1 MNRPARLMQRI
12 TRWSAVL
19 VFTSIAAIVVATSL
33 LTGAVLEVDTQS
45 TVDSRIRTRIERASD
60 RLATGKD
67 VSKLLSLDSP
77 ALKVVQIALFKADG
91 SVQASSVSLEQL
103 ESLKG
108 FLATSAPEIRLET
121 GELTSN
127 GIAVAVRVGTQR
139 LADGSI
145 LLAYAAAPRN
155 ANAGGEVLR
164 QAGLLIALSLVGAS
178 CVYLL
183 LRFTALRPL
192 DRAVKR
198 EQRLIADASHEMR
211 TTAAVISAGV
221 ELLADRKAVAPAQEQ
236 LLKDLQS
243 ESRRLNRMVG
253 NLLKQSSIPRESTS
267 AHLHPA
273 ELDSIINQAI
283 RRITLIAP
291 PGVRVEAS
299 LHALQNTQLS
309 APQSI
314 LESAL
319 DALLENAVQHAASRV
334 LIGCEMAGRT
344 VCLLVDDDGPGIA
357 PVHRDAVMAPFAR
370 AESGRGS
377 QGSGLGLA
385 IASAAVKQLE
395 GSLVIEDSPLGG
407 ARLRLEFEPER
418 PVKSVIS

>member
-45 TVDSRIRTRIERASD
+45 TVDSRIRTRIERAAD

-67 VSKLLSLDSP
+67 VSKLLSFDSP

-103 ESLKG
+103 ESLKR
-108 FLATSAPEIRLET
+108 FLVTSAPEIRLET

-127 GIAVAVRVGTQR
+127 GIAVALRVGTQR

-145 LLAYAAAPRN
+145 VLAYAAAPRN
-155 ANAGGEVLR
+155 ANAGGDVSR

-178 CVYLL
+178 CAYLL

-243 ESRRLNRMVG
+243 ESQRLNRMVG
-253 NLLKQSSIPRESTS
+253 KLLKQSSLPRESTS

-273 ELDSIINQAI
+273 ELDSIINQAV

-357 PVHRDAVMAPFAR
+357 PVHREAVMAPFAR

-385 IASAAVKQLE
+385 IASAAVKQLG

-418 PVKSVIS
+418 PVKNVIS

>member
-1 MNRPARLMQRI
+1 
-12 TRWSAVL
+12 
-19 VFTSIAAIVVATSL
+19 
-33 LTGAVLEVDTQS
+33 
-45 TVDSRIRTRIERASD
+45 
-60 RLATGKD
+60 
-67 VSKLLSLDSP
+67 
-77 ALKVVQIALFKADG
+77 
-91 SVQASSVSLEQL
+91 
-103 ESLKG
+103 
-108 FLATSAPEIRLET
+108 
-121 GELTSN
+121 
-127 GIAVAVRVGTQR
+127 
-139 LADGSI
+139 
-145 LLAYAAAPRN
+145 
-155 ANAGGEVLR
+155 
-164 QAGLLIALSLVGAS
+164 
-178 CVYLL
+178 
-183 LRFTALRPL
+183 
-192 DRAVKR
+192 
-198 EQRLIADASHEMR
+198 
-211 TTAAVISAGV
+211 
-221 ELLADRKAVAPAQEQ
+221 
-236 LLKDLQS
+236 
-243 ESRRLNRMVG
+243 MVG
-253 NLLKQSSIPRESTS
+253 NLLKQSSLPRESTS

-299 LHALQNTQLS
+299 LQALQNTQLS

-357 PVHRDAVMAPFAR
+357 PVHREAVMAPFAR

-385 IASAAVKQLE
+385 IASTAVKQLG

-418 PVKSVIS
+418 PVNNVIS

>member
-33 LTGAVLEVDTQS
+33 STGAVLEVDTQS
-45 TVDSRIRTRIERASD
+45 TVDSRIRTRIERAGD
-60 RLATGKD
+60 RLAMEKD
-67 VSKLLSLDSP
+67 VSKLLTLDSP

-103 ESLKG
+103 ESLRG
-108 FLATSAPEIRLET
+108 FLAKSAPEIRLET

-145 LLAYAAAPRN
+145 ILAYAAAPRN
-155 ANAGGEVLR
+155 ANAGGDVSR

-253 NLLKQSSIPRESTS
+253 NLLKQSSLPRESTS

-344 VCLLVDDDGPGIA
+344 VCLLVDDDGSGIA
-357 PVHRDAVMAPFAR
+357 PVHREAVMAPFAR

-385 IASAAVKQLE
+385 IASAAVKQLG

-418 PVKSVIS
+418 PVKNVIS